1 MFYFCKMSQPDLFT
15 ISTIRSLSKKQR
27 RMRREKFNNKFENQS
42 FTDQL
47 HEQQAKQAA
56 KERQDKIND
65 LLQDIKALQI
75 IGADTS
81 TKKKQLNE
89 LLKCKK

>member
-1 MFYFCKMSQPDLFT
+1 MDLFT

-27 RMRREKFNNKFENQS
+27 RMRREKFESKFEKES
-42 FTDQL
+42 FTSQI
-47 HEQQAKQAA
+47 EKQQIKD
-56 KERQDKIND
+56 KEKARKDKINE
-65 LLQDIKALQI
+65 LIQDIKALQL